1 MLAVSPSDRGNAL
14 LQILKFLPSKMRTDI
29 AMRVHYKTL
38 MKVKLFRN
46 CDSGLLKNLVVLLK
60 PIIYLPGDYVCRKN
74 DVGKE
79 GRPFA
84 FAIEQ
89 TVWALD

>member
-1 MLAVSPSDRGNAL
+1 
-14 LQILKFLPSKMRTDI
+14 MRTDI
-29 AMRVHYKTL
+29 AMSVHYKTL

-46 CDSGLLKNLVVLLK
+46 CEPGVLKALVVLLK

-79 GRPFA
+79 GRRKKDKT
-84 FAIEQ
+84 Q
-89 TVWALD
+89 TTLFSLAAGQKRTN